1 MRRGPGVR
9 SGSRRLQRLRRIT
22 ATPGPDPSS
31 WRAAFDARAGATGWV
46 EFMCAMTGH
55 PAAHQV
61 VGEQLEQE
69 RRFFRVEVGG
79 RGLADAES
87 VLELGDER
95 LDACAVVV
103 KARELVEVAV
113 PIARDVDVDRVVEVV
128 PQSRSATLQAGATD
142 GGRGVLIDVSRL
154 AEGKAAQPRVRSRGA
169 DVLCHPPCC

>member
-1 MRRGPGVR
+1 MK
-9 SGSRRLQRLRRIT
+9 QT
-22 ATPGPDPSS
+22 AH
-31 WRAAFDARAGATGWV
+31 WFY
-46 EFMCAMTGH
+46 F
-55 PAAHQV
+55 
-61 VGEQLEQE
+61 LNLK
-69 RRFFRVEVGG
+69 EV
-79 RGLADAES
+79 LIFA
-87 VLELGDER
+87 ELGDER